1 MSTRRAP
8 QSKQKKP
15 GLENVGARVRQ
26 RALSGTE
33 ASTVGFVLVSYVFA
47 GAGFGYLADKFLETN
62 WIVAA
67 GVLLGSALGF
77 WEMFRMIKHISRI
90 EAKASEKPNQQTDAS
105 QINASQINASQIN
118 ASRESQVALKQEYF
132 SPKDL
137 ADQGPEPIPKAP
149 AFPIPAPPTP
159 SFDNPD
165 NKPQP

>member
-105 QINASQINASQIN
+105 QINAS
-118 ASRESQVALKQEYF
+118 RESQVALKQEYF